1 MKELLC
7 VDYKKKKVDKAD
19 VYVLKSKFFETV
31 SLFLGEGTV
40 ILGRSL
46 EGQDN
51 LQYENQEGFVSV
63 NTILW

>member
-1 MKELLC
+1 LKELLC
-7 VDYKKKKVDKAD
+7 VDYKKKVDKAD

>member
-7 VDYKKKKVDKAD
+7 VDCRKKKVDRAD
-19 VYVLKSKFFETV
+19 AYVLKSKFFETV
-31 SLFLGEGTV
+31 NLFLGEGTV

-46 EGQDN
+46 EGQNN
-51 LQYENQEGFVSV
+51 LQYENQQGFVSV

>member
-1 MKELLC
+1 MSTT
-7 VDYKKKKVDKAD
+7 KKKVDKAD